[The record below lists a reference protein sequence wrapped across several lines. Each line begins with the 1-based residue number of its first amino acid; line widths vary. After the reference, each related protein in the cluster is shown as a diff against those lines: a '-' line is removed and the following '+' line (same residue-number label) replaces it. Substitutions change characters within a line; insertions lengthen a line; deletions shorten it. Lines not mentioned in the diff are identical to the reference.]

1 LVRIEPQAE
10 TVKVT
15 EGEVLAFVAE
25 ASGATPL
32 RYEWILQEQEVS
44 REPRWSYH
52 PTAGEGGGEPKK
64 ARLRVT
70 DQDGQLIEKHWQVT
84 VARANQP
91 PRLLAATPTKDTVE
105 LLSGTTQTF
114 SVEAQDPE
122 SEPLAY
128 EWTVD
133 GETAG
138 TQATLHWKAQGEGR
152 HRVRAVVRD
161 RGGLMATQEWQVA
174 VLAPPPVPASV
185 PSAHVSSPRNA
196 PPRIALR
203 LPSERILAVRE
214 GESIDFSAMALDPDG
229 DELIYSWSVDGKK
242 TAQGERFSFTASNV
256 GKRRIDLEVIDRTGL
271 KDSARWEVKVEA
283 PPPAPRLVM
292 FTPQQPQLSLYPHQS
307 RFFAVEVEVPGTVEP
322 TLRYEWKVDGR
333 PVAGRELFEFKNQ
346 LPGTHEVAVTT
357 TDPSGAAITHTWTVA
372 VRQEPET
379 RPSAWAPRLE
389 IFDLESAVSANKEQV
404 TVRGKVR
411 NIDERDADNVVVW
424 VTALNPQRQT
434 LLRRLVLPMP
444 QPLAPGQV
452 TTFQVALR
460 NHEAVTDFHVEVV
473 SK

>member
-1 LVRIEPQAE
+1 
-10 TVKVT
+10 
-15 EGEVLAFVAE
+15 
-25 ASGATPL
+25 
-32 RYEWILQEQEVS
+32 
-44 REPRWSYH
+44 
-52 PTAGEGGGEPKK
+52 
-64 ARLRVT
+64 
-70 DQDGQLIEKHWQVT
+70 
-84 VARANQP
+84 
-91 PRLLAATPTKDTVE
+91 
-105 LLSGTTQTF
+105 
-114 SVEAQDPE
+114 
-122 SEPLAY
+122 
-128 EWTVD
+128 
-133 GETAG
+133 
-138 TQATLHWKAQGEGR
+138 
-152 HRVRAVVRD
+152 
-161 RGGLMATQEWQVA
+161 
-174 VLAPPPVPASV
+174 
-185 PSAHVSSPRNA
+185 
-196 PPRIALR
+196 